1 MHCSH
6 NCTRGRTASR
16 ASAGGK
22 NADILLACKYF
33 SLFSSEESRKNIYEW
48 KGISKW
54 PQRDTLASPLY
65 NSLVKQLRN
74 NRAACG
80 CITQKT
86 VIIQIYAMIR
96 TVVNRKNTKGK
107 RKRRRP
113 IIIVTKMEHNYG
125 HKSRV
130 YAWRHWL
137 NRLNLQLERNI
148 ETCNVLWFQ
157 RQPSPAGP

>member
-1 MHCSH
+1 MFKTPYLHRHHVSQKKKKSCMHCSH

-80 CITQKT
+80 CIAQKT
-86 VIIQIYAMIR
+86 VIIQIYAMIPDR
-96 TVVNRKNTKGK
+96 CQQEEYK
-107 RKRRRP
+107 REEEAETA
-113 IIIVTKMEHNYG
+113 IIIVTKMEHNYE

-130 YAWRHWL
+130 YA
-137 NRLNLQLERNI
+137 
-148 ETCNVLWFQ
+148 
-157 RQPSPAGP
+157 

>member
-1 MHCSH
+1 MVVFKTPYLHRHHVSQKKKKSCMHCSH

-22 NADILLACKYF
+22 NADILLACMHF
-33 SLFSSEESRKNIYEW
+33 SLFSSKESRKNIYEW

-80 CITQKT
+80 CIAQKT

-113 IIIVTKMEHNYG
+113 IIIVTKMEHNYE

-130 YAWRHWL
+130 YA
-137 NRLNLQLERNI
+137 
-148 ETCNVLWFQ
+148 
-157 RQPSPAGP
+157 